1 MRRHPDRPTT
11 AVAAVRPRVAKSLLL
26 TLALLAL
33 AAALAAFVF
42 ARTAAPQHAAA
53 PSAANSLVAT
63 TDGPSAPWFL
73 SEPAP
78 LAIARGPKRP
88 AQPAVSSEPDWSAF
102 SLGVSN
108 AEAAVVLPKSGSD
121 NASPAELQVELSRE
135 ERGRLIASARDAEA
149 GVAPAGYRPAIGQLY
164 PPSSGDGIC
173 R

>member
-26 TLALLAL
+26 ALALLAL

-42 ARTAAPQHAAA
+42 AHTATSQHATA
-53 PSAANSLVAT
+53 PSPANSVIAT
-63 TDGPSAPWFL
+63 TDGSSAPWFMA
-73 SEPAP
+73 EPAP
-78 LAIARGPKRP
+78 LAVARAAKRP
-88 AQPAVSSEPDWSAF
+88 LQRTESPEPDWSAF

-108 AEAAVVLPKSGSD
+108 AEAAVILPISGSD
-121 NASPAELQVELSRE
+121 NASPAELLVALSRE
-135 ERGRLIASARDAEA
+135 ERGRLIAAARDAES
-149 GVAPAGYRPAIGQLY
+149 GVAPEGYRPAIGQLY

>member
-26 TLALLAL
+26 ALAMLAL

-42 ARTAAPQHAAA
+42 ARTAAPRHAAA
-53 PSAANSLVAT
+53 PSNAIVAS
-63 TDGPSAPWFL
+63 TDAPSTSWVL

-78 LAIARGPKRP
+78 LAIAKTPKRP
-88 AQPAVSSEPDWSAF
+88 SQLAVSTEPDWSAF

-108 AEAAVVLPKSGSD
+108 AEAAVVLPKTGSD
-121 NASPAELQVELSRE
+121 NASPAELKVALSRE
-135 ERGRLIASARDAEA
+135 ERGRLIAAAREAES